1 MNGVSSKP
9 FVLSAAATALA
20 ALLPGCASPAPSP
33 KTPHPASP
41 AVRGA
46 DSGLELRWWVLPD
59 DGDVIA
65 RALAAYEDRPTPAD
79 GAGREVWR
87 ANGLRL
93 ISVPTADL
101 PALQARFQQLR
112 SQVLINDLRAAGIAE
127 ADLARVAA
135 TMAPAAAT
143 TQEQWLGEVP
153 RWTDA
158 VRGPQMGPG
167 TGRGTVIK
175 MDVGPLALGAG
186 RLRLLLRAWTVPTA
200 LTSDHAA
207 AGLRVEL
214 APQFEQSRTIPTE
227 RDIGLLPPLAVEEQ
241 GLILSRLV
249 LSMTLDGTESLLIV
263 ADRPDTD
270 WAAIASG
277 APLPSPAPATVFG
290 PPTPDGITLG
300 EAMLSSDPSPRPDG
314 TGQAPRGPTKAVVVL
329 VPRVRDRFVLSG
341 P

>member
-1 MNGVSSKP
+1 MYRHP
-9 FVLSAAATALA
+9 ARPWTTSAAVAALA
-20 ALLPGCASPAPSP
+20 AAISGCASPAPRP
-33 KTPHPASP
+33 EPPHPASP

-65 RALAAYEDRPTPAD
+65 RALAVYEGRPTPAD

-93 ISVPTADL
+93 LSVPTAEL

-135 TMAPAAAT
+135 SMAPAAST

-153 RWTDA
+153 RWMDA

-175 MDVGPLALGAG
+175 MDVGPLALGPG
-186 RLRLLLRAWTVPTA
+186 RLRLLLRAWTVPTVV
-200 LTSDHAA
+200 SPDHAA
-207 AGLRVEL
+207 AGLRLEL
-214 APQFEQSRTIPTE
+214 APQFEQSRNIPSE
-227 RDIGLLPPLAVEEQ
+227 RELGLLPPLAVEEQ
-241 GLILSRLV
+241 GLVLSRLV
-249 LSMTLDGTESLLIV
+249 LGMTLDGSDSLLIV
-263 ADRPDTD
+263 PDRPDTD
-270 WAAIASG
+270 WGAIASG
-277 APLPSPAPATVFG
+277 TATVAQAPKSVFG

-300 EAMLSSDPSPRPDG
+300 EAMLSSDASPRAGGAGPD
-314 TGQAPRGPTKAVVVL
+314 ARGLTKAVVVL
-329 VPRVRDRFVLSG
+329 VPRVRDRFVLVG
-341 P
+341 Q